1 MHSTL
6 PSASAIPHC
15 GAAHCESARCTAE
28 RVDDIQPATEY
39 CDEEGSFESEIM
51 WLLFNTFFKCSK
63 KSNRANSSSTNKWPV
78 PTAKRN
84 CTTHKRAVRQ
94 WHSYGNFEIQ
104 RTHRK
109 CGHIPF
115 SRWYTTVVPLN
126 KYVKKTL
133 FHKRLTFTL
142 IHQAVIVLFQGLAS
156 HLKMYKL
163 ILKI

>member
-63 KSNRANSSSTNKWPV
+63 KSNRANSSSTNK
-78 PTAKRN
+78 
-84 CTTHKRAVRQ
+84 
-94 WHSYGNFEIQ
+94 
-104 RTHRK
+104 
-109 CGHIPF
+109 
-115 SRWYTTVVPLN
+115 
-126 KYVKKTL
+126 
-133 FHKRLTFTL
+133 
-142 IHQAVIVLFQGLAS
+142 
-156 HLKMYKL
+156 
-163 ILKI
+163 